1 MSHEIRTPLNAI
13 VGLSEDTLTYQEQL
27 PNEVIENSKDIVNA
41 SQTLLEIVG
50 NILDINKIEANKME
64 ITENPYNLREEV
76 TNMCKVTAV
85 RIGEKN
91 IKFNLNIA
99 DDIPYEVIGDK
110 VHVKEVI
117 NNLLTNSIKYTEQG
131 QIDLTIKCVNDYE
144 RKLSNIIVT
153 CQDTGRGIKPELIS
167 KLFTKFERLD
177 IEKNTTTEGTGLGLA
192 ITKALVE
199 MMGGKINV
207 QSQYG
212 SGSIF
217 MVQIPQKISKIQ
229 RPATEAEL
237 MDTAKKLMLN
247 KNIGQTSIEIKPNV
261 EQMVSSFDYGKKN
274 ILIVDDNKL
283 NIKVACRSLKDFNF
297 NIEECYDGIECLNK
311 IKSGNNYDLILMD
324 IMMPNM
330 NGEQTIIE
338 LKKIPNFNTP
348 VIALT
353 ADAVAGAREKYLNE
367 GFVDYIAKPFSKDQ
381 IKEKLDLVFQV
392 SQTKSTDENHNND
405 SIQSTLEP
413 NEIEISSERNEID
426 NNEVYD
432 EEYLLKNGVNYK
444 KGLELLGDLDTY
456 RDMLKD
462 WFKECHEKFEEMKLN
477 KLRHDMPNY
486 AIQVHALKSDSK
498 YFGFDKLAELSY
510 EHEMKSKASDEEYVN
525 NNFSL
530 LEREFIN
537 VTMIVEKY
545 LNNIR

>member
-1 MSHEIRTPLNAI
+1 M
-13 VGLSEDTLTYQEQL
+13 
-27 PNEVIENSKDIVNA
+27 
-41 SQTLLEIVG
+41 
-50 NILDINKIEANKME
+50 
-64 ITENPYNLREEV
+64 
-76 TNMCKVTAV
+76 
-85 RIGEKN
+85 
-91 IKFNLNIA
+91 
-99 DDIPYEVIGDK
+99 
-110 VHVKEVI
+110 
-117 NNLLTNSIKYTEQG
+117 
-131 QIDLTIKCVNDYE
+131 
-144 RKLSNIIVT
+144 
-153 CQDTGRGIKPELIS
+153 IS
-167 KLFTKFERLD
+167 
-177 IEKNTTTEGTGLGLA
+177 
-192 ITKALVE
+192 
-199 MMGGKINV
+199 
-207 QSQYG
+207 S
-212 SGSIF
+212 
-217 MVQIPQKISKIQ
+217 P
-229 RPATEAEL
+229 
-237 MDTAKKLMLN
+237 
-247 KNIGQTSIEIKPNV
+247 
-261 EQMVSSFDYGKKN
+261 DYGTKN

-353 ADAVAGAREKYLNE
+353 ADAVAGARGKYLNE

-381 IKEKLDLVFQV
+381 IKEKLDLVFRV
-392 SQTKSTDENHNND
+392 SQTKSIEENHNNN
-405 SIQSTLEP
+405 SIPSTLES
-413 NEIEISSERNEID
+413 NEIEISSEHIEKD
-426 NNEVYD
+426 NNEIYN

-456 RDMLKD
+456 KDMLKD
-462 WFKECHEKFEEMKLN
+462 WFKECHKKFEEMKLN

-510 EHEMKSKASDEEYVN
+510 EHEMKSKANDEEYVN